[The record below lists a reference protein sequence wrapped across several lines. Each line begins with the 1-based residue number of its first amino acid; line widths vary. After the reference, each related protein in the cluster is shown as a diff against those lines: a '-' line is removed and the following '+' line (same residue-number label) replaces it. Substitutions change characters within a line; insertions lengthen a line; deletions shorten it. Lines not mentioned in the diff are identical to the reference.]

1 MATILSF
8 RTALAAPRSHF
19 SALASMV
26 RLEERIL
33 RSTYFAETRVE
44 CGGERMTIYMPLSSL
59 SLRRVERFLPCKK
72 YLNDTIIPRLKILRD
87 EMRFV
92 DALGR
97 EATCDVLCEPLP
109 KGEPF
114 KDAVASIADDDEAA
128 QLMDAVDELQARL
141 LRAGVSHNNVREE
154 NIIVGDNYQLSLV
167 RWYYATD
174 GVGGDEEAFDAL
186 RQKIASQCES
196 MTLHEADLSLYQA
209 SVALEGH
216 LSVRFMH
223 EGLAAVEHPTGW
235 GFVDSDNRI
244 VIEPKYEW
252 VNDFREGRAEV
263 QTVDGMGLIDK
274 RGEYVIP
281 PCYKIVE
288 FDTESGYSQ
297 VLGDEGWMTF
307 NYEGERLEELED
319 SVYPPPMKC
328 EIY

>member
-8 RTALAAPRSHF
+8 RTALAAPRNHF

-26 RLEERIL
+26 RLEEQIL

-59 SLRRVERFLPCKK
+59 SLRRVERFLPCKR
-72 YLNDTIIPRLKILRD
+72 YLNETIVPRLKILRD

-92 DALGR
+92 DAMGR
-97 EATCDVLCEPLP
+97 ESACDVLCEPLP

-114 KDAVASIADDDEAA
+114 RDVLATIADDDEAA

-141 LRAGVSHNNVREE
+141 FRAGVSHNNIREE
-154 NIIVGDNYQLSLV
+154 NIVVGDDYQLSLV

-174 GVGGDEEAFDAL
+174 GVGGDDEAFDAL
-186 RQKIASQCES
+186 RRKIASQCES
-196 MTLHEADLSLYQA
+196 ITLHEPDFSLYQS
-209 SVALEGH
+209 SVTLDGH

-223 EGLAAVEHPTGW
+223 EGLAAVEQQTGW

-263 QTVDGMGLIDK
+263 QTAEGMGLIDK
-274 RGEYVIP
+274 CGEYVIP

-288 FDTESGYSQ
+288 FDEVSGNTQ
-297 VLGDEGWMTF
+297 ALGDEGWMTF
-307 NYEGERLEELED
+307 NYEGERLAELED
-319 SVYPPPMKC
+319 
-328 EIY
+328 EINKIS

>member
-1 MATILSF
+1 M
-8 RTALAAPRSHF
+8 
-19 SALASMV
+19 
-26 RLEERIL
+26 
-33 RSTYFAETRVE
+33 Y
-44 CGGERMTIYMPLSSL
+44 
-59 SLRRVERFLPCKK
+59 
-72 YLNDTIIPRLKILRD
+72 
-87 EMRFV
+87 FV

-97 EATCDVLCEPLP
+97 EATCDLLCEPLP

-114 KDAVASIADDDEAA
+114 KDAVASIADEDEAS

-174 GVGGDEEAFDAL
+174 GVGGDEQAFDEL

-196 MTLHEADLSLYQA
+196 MTLHEADYSLYQA

-244 VIEPKYEW
+244 VVEPKYEW

-263 QTVDGMGLIDK
+263 QTAEGMGLIDK

-288 FDTESGYSQ
+288 FDAVSGYSQ

-319 SVYPPPMKC
+319 SVYPPPMMC
-328 EIY
+328 EMY